1 MPINDTFPEDF
12 FSAFRAELHAWYE
25 ANHRM
30 LPWREVKNPYLIW
43 ISEVILQQTRVEQ
56 VLDYYKRFVTRFPTV
71 ADLAAADE
79 SEVLKLWQGLGYYSR
94 ARNLH
99 ASAKMIVRDFDGQF
113 PTNYA
118 DVRRLKGI
126 GDYTAAAIC
135 SFSYDMPYAVLDG
148 NVFRFLA
155 RHFGVATPIDTTAG
169 KREFSALADAL
180 LDSTK
185 PALHNQAMMEMGA
198 LQCVTK
204 NPNCAACPFYDTCVA
219 VQNGTVEQLPQ
230 KLKKTKTRDRFFNY
244 FLIKH
249 SNGLFLKK
257 RTERDVWRNLYEFPL
272 VETSEK
278 VAAEAI
284 LADENRQKLLGENF
298 ILKQVSHELKHV
310 LSHQNIFARCFC
322 IEVSQPTDFLLQK
335 FDFVAI
341 KDVENYP
348 VSRLV
353 EIFLNDYLVE

>member
-1 MPINDTFPEDF
+1 MNIDAIFPDDS

-25 ANHRM
+25 ANHRT

-56 VLDYYKRFVTRFPTV
+56 ALDYYKRFVTRFPTV

-79 SEVLKLWQGLGYYSR
+79 GEVLKLWQGLGYYSR

-99 ASAKMIVRDFDGQF
+99 VSAKMIVRDFGGQF

-135 SFSYDMPYAVLDG
+135 SFSYDLPYAVLDG

-155 RHFGVATPIDTTAG
+155 RHFCVATPIDTTIG
-169 KREFSALADAL
+169 KREFSALAEAL
-180 LDSTK
+180 LDRTK
-185 PALHNQAMMEMGA
+185 PAQHNQAMMEMGA
-198 LQCVTK
+198 LQCVAK
-204 NPNCAACPFYDTCVA
+204 SPKCAACPFFNTCVA

-230 KLKKTKTRDRFFNY
+230 KSKKTKTRDRFFNY
-244 FLIKH
+244 FLIKYR
-249 SNGLFLKK
+249 NGLFLKK

-278 VAAEAI
+278 VSTEMI
-284 LADENRQKLLGENF
+284 LADEKCQKLLGEDF
-298 ILKQVSHELKHV
+298 ILKQVSHEVKHV

-322 IEVSQPTDFLLQK
+322 IEAKQATDFLLQE
-335 FDFVAI
+335 FDYVAI
-341 KDVENYP
+341 DDVENYP

-353 EIFLNDYLVE
+353 EIFLNENLVE